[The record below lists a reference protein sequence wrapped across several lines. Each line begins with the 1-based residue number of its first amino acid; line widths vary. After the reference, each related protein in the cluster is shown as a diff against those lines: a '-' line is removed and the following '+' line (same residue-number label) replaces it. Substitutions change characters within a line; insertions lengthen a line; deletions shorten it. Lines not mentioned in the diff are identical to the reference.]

1 MLLCSMLCFIGNIV
15 IIISYHGRPFTMD
28 YFFLTARLSFTFIYT
43 CIFSSWQIDSAAA
56 AAVTRN
62 YCWRAREVTLSF
74 MDTLIALTYLLTL

>member
-1 MLLCSMLCFIGNIV
+1 
-15 IIISYHGRPFTMD
+15 MD
-28 YFFLTARLSFTFIYT
+28 YSFMAARLSFTFIYT
-43 CIFSSWQIDSAAA
+43 CIFSSWQIDSAAAA